1 MTPPVPSR
9 TSPARSDSSLDF
21 APVVL
26 LVDNERVIRELCR
39 ESLAEEPLRV
49 LAAGDGQEALALAE
63 AWVPDVVVT
72 DVEMPRLDGFGLV
85 RALRRLYPDV
95 PVIVMTGA
103 EEYAGRPIEQVAAEH
118 GVVATFTKPFD
129 LDRLHAAVRS
139 AVSVLASPGRQPA
152 DGDRAA

>member
-1 MTPPVPSR
+1 MIPPVPSR
-9 TSPARSDSSLDF
+9 KSLPRSGSSLDF

-26 LVDNERVIRELCR
+26 LVDNERVILELCR
-39 ESLAEEPLRV
+39 ESLAEESLRV
-49 LAAGDGQEALALAE
+49 LAAADGQEALALAE

-103 EEYAGRPIEQVAAEH
+103 DSYAGRPIEEVATEH
-118 GVVATFTKPFD
+118 GAIATFTKPFD
-129 LDRLHAAVRS
+129 LDLLHAAIRS
-139 AVSVLASPGRQPA
+139 AVPALASSARQA
-152 DGDRAA
+152 AKGDRAA

>member
-1 MTPPVPSR
+1 MTPPAPSR

-26 LVDNERVIRELCR
+26 LVENERVIRELCR
-39 ESLAEEPLRV
+39 DSLAEEPLRV

-63 AWVPDVVVT
+63 AWMPDVVVT

-103 EEYAGRPIEQVAAEH
+103 EEYAGRPVQEVAAEH

-129 LDRLHAAVRS
+129 LDLLHTAIRS
-139 AVSVLASPGRQPA
+139 AVPYLGPPARQA
-152 DGDRAA
+152 AEGDRAA